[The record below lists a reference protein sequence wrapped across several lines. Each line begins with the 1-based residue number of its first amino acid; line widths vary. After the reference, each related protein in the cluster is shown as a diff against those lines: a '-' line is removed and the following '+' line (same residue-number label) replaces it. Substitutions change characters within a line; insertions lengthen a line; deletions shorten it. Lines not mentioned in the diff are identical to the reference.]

1 MQQIASL
8 SARNVSKMY
17 RVEAMH
23 SSEHQSRLV
32 HVLVGGASG
41 IAVIIL
47 AVSIFWGLNSS
58 SFAEK

>member
-1 MQQIASL
+1 
-8 SARNVSKMY
+8 MY
-17 RVEAMH
+17 RVEAVH

-32 HVLVGGASG
+32 HVLMGSASG

-47 AVSIFWGLNSS
+47 VVSIFWGLNSS